1 MRAVKG
7 GTVEKIAGD
16 AMPPPERPGRGPGQT
31 YNDSSSASLF
41 KPSHFA
47 GKCGRTQICCFA
59 QCHQAGPS
67 SASGD
72 VSIPPLRV
80 MVTSFVSK
88 M

>member
-47 GKCGRTQICCFA
+47 GNVGGHKFVVLLNAARPVPPARQGM
-59 QCHQAGPS
+59 
-67 SASGD
+67 SASHPC
-72 VSIPPLRV
+72 V
-80 MVTSFVSK
+80 
-88 M
+88 